1 MGYILHCVPHQSDKK
16 IAETSSFLKLWSFT
30 QNTVRIERSCYIN
43 AVINTDKNP
52 NENNKITFVKQ
63 RCVLLTKR
71 TYQRLE
77 RDCIQLFSQNLMVMV
92 CQSTTLSLLKW
103 LQHLWSLNQDNQID
117 SLNIESRQSDWF
129 LKATTCCIQRWW
141 RWWCSQTVWK
151 AKSMKDASGHLLL
164 YSLVPLN
171 VEQDS
176 RVLWKNH
183 TLNSASSTWPA
194 FALWAKQGDER
205 LLQLVIPVCCTWRD

>member
-129 LKATTCCIQRWW
+129 LEATTCCIQRWW
-141 RWWCSQTVWK
+141 RWWLFTNCLESK
-151 AKSMKDASGHLLL
+151 I
-164 YSLVPLN
+164 N
-171 VEQDS
+171 
-176 RVLWKNH
+176 
-183 TLNSASSTWPA
+183 
-194 FALWAKQGDER
+194 ER
-205 LLQLVIPVCCTWRD
+205 CFRPPSPI

>member
-1 MGYILHCVPHQSDKK
+1 MEMLILTIEYISIKFWVLYCIVYITSQTKK
-16 IAETSSFLKLWSFT
+16 TSSLKLWSFT
-30 QNTVRIERSCYIN
+30 QNTVWTERSCYIN
-43 AVINTDKNP
+43 AVIYTDKNP

-63 RCVLLTKR
+63 KCVLLRKR

-129 LKATTCCIQRWW
+129 LEATTCCIQRWW
-141 RWWCSQTVWK
+141 RWWWFTNCLESK
-151 AKSMKDASGHLLL
+151 I
-164 YSLVPLN
+164 N
-171 VEQDS
+171 
-176 RVLWKNH
+176 
-183 TLNSASSTWPA
+183 
-194 FALWAKQGDER
+194 ER
-205 LLQLVIPVCCTWRD
+205 CFRPPSPV